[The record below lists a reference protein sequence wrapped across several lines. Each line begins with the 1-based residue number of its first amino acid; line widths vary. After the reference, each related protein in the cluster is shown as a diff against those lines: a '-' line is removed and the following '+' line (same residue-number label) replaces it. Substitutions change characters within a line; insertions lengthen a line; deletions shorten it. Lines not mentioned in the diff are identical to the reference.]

1 MACRQVGESWGIVG
15 GNVVSASAGPPS
27 CARASRL
34 GRRGASSRPRPCR
47 HRSPAQGRASIIF
60 AKAKSAKGVLKPQDL
75 QRFTKLIADAATV
88 CDTPPTSDKIT
99 AKMHAVIPMIY
110 VIPSAAESNLSQTY
124 KQACCN
130 ISRKECVDEP
140 LYCNDSEESYKPLQD
155 KASAEVRQLEYNCL
169 TLSDEN
175 TCNDKALSKR
185 ANLYLGKEEK
195 NARLVPQIG
204 DTLGC
209 SAEEQDSRH
218 RTPLPAEKWGRRHQ
232 IDRAIWALR
241 ASAGEKRRG
250 PLWPIIETVLRRT
263 PQLVFEGSALRAHWL
278 VPENKNT
285 APP

>member
-1 MACRQVGESWGIVG
+1 
-15 GNVVSASAGPPS
+15 
-27 CARASRL
+27 
-34 GRRGASSRPRPCR
+34 
-47 HRSPAQGRASIIF
+47 
-60 AKAKSAKGVLKPQDL
+60 
-75 QRFTKLIADAATV
+75 
-88 CDTPPTSDKIT
+88 
-99 AKMHAVIPMIY
+99 MHAVIPMIY
-110 VIPSAAESNLSQTY
+110 VIPSTTESNLSQTY

-155 KASAEVRQLEYNCL
+155 KASASVRQLEYNCL

-218 RTPLPAEKWGRRHQ
+218 RTPLPAEKWGRHRRP
-232 IDRAIWALR
+232 DRALWALR
-241 ASAGEKRRG
+241 ASAVEKRHT
-250 PLWPIIETVLRRT
+250 PLRPIIETMLRRT
-263 PQLVFEGSALRAHWL
+263 PQLVFEGSALRWEWL